1 MPLVFVI
8 IFVIL
13 LSFLSTF
20 LAFCTIKKCLNR
32 KKKK

>member
-1 MPLVFVI
+1 MSLIFVI
-8 IFVIL
+8 IFVIV

-20 LAFCTIKKCLNR
+20 LAFCIIKKCLNL